1 MKRLAMIL
9 IAAACVILALP
20 GCSAQTV
27 DADGNKTDRF
37 DDGGW
42 RLNSMN
48 VIVDRETG
56 VEYLIVEGFDNEMAI
71 CPLYEADGTM
81 STKEEA

>member
-1 MKRLAMIL
+1 MKRLTMVLVAAVCAM
-9 IAAACVILALP
+9 LALT
-20 GCSAQTV
+20 GCSAKTV
-27 DADGNKTDRF
+27 DVDGNKMDRF

-56 VEYLIVEGFDNEMAI
+56 VEYLILETFNNEIAI

-81 STKEEA
+81 STKEGA

>member
-1 MKRLAMIL
+1 MRRFAMIL
-9 IAAACVILALP
+9 ALSACILLAA

-27 DADGNKTDRF
+27 DADGSKINRF

-42 RLNSMN
+42 RVNSMN

-71 CPLYEADGTM
+71 CPLYEADGSM
-81 STKEEA
+81 STSDEA

>member
-1 MKRLAMIL
+1 MKRLAIVL
-9 IAAACVILALP
+9 IAAVCAMLALP

-27 DADGNKTDRF
+27 DANDNKIDRF

-42 RLNSMN
+42 CFNSMN

-56 VEYLIVEGFDNEMAI
+56 VEYLIVEGLDNEMAI

>member
-1 MKRLAMIL
+1 MKRLAIVL
-9 IAAACVILALP
+9 IAAVCAMLALT

-27 DADGNKTDRF
+27 DADGNKMVRF

-48 VIVDRETG
+48 VIVDRETS

-81 STKEEA
+81 SVKEEA